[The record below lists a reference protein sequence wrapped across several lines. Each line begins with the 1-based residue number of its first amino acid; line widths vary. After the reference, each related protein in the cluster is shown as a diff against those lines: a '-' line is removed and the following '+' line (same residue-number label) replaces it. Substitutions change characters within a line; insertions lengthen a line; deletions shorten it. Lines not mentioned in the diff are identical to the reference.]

1 MIEGGVSLS
10 GLTGRIAGSADLA
23 LNHHVG
29 AWSDRLHLT
38 RVVMNL
44 RVITATIELM
54 IAHFTTEVRRTH
66 FLLVESDAMSPP
78 ASPQRDRVEAGTMC
92 LHHLGCRET
101 CSCPLMALR
110 VFLHIR
116 CKTPITDGLTLPM
129 IRSRR
134 GREVWFLQF
143 DITPHYLTRPQAL
156 LLIVEIPSVE
166 SPQKCTHNNMCLKQ
180 LRQHQLPGLA
190 FTPFTQAACQT

>member
-134 GREVWFLQF
+134 GRE
-143 DITPHYLTRPQAL
+143 AL